1 MSAAHPGDTSSETL
15 LDFLS
20 VFVPSQSNSN
30 NKSDPCARMGWSDD
44 FELQV
49 CSNAIALDQAIAR
62 ALRALPAG
70 TRPVTPLLGL
80 PDGPVSIVITAL
92 GLGEALRLLTCSTGA
107 FRTIA
112 QLLPHLVPAL
122 RAYEAHLCLLDFV
135 GSHPLSASPPCGRKD
150 RVVGSEDATLRLLS
164 HAMVSGSA
172 AAGAP
177 LFRMKHMIRSF
188 ADPTYDWADYKHQDD
203 DIGVQLTPDI
213 DPANGLLRRLCYKYS
228 MYNCR
233 DRLSGSFVT
242 SLPGK
247 HPLLSFEELRHHEYE
262 QWFSS
267 RFENS
272 DWKVREIS
280 EADFL
285 ARCIWLPGDW
295 QLLQQASRLD
305 GHPFMDWQLLQQA
318 RYYYSRQ

>member
-1 MSAAHPGDTSSETL
+1 
-15 LDFLS
+15 
-20 VFVPSQSNSN
+20 
-30 NKSDPCARMGWSDD
+30 MGWSDD

-49 CSNAIALDQAIAR
+49 CGNTIALDQAIAR
-62 ALRALPAG
+62 ALRELPAG

-80 PDGPVSIVITAL
+80 PGGPASIVITAL

-203 DIGVQLTPDI
+203 GIGVQLTPDV
-213 DPANGLLRRLCYKYS
+213 DPANGLLRRLCYKYG
-228 MYNCR
+228 MYKCR
-233 DRLSGSFVT
+233 STTSLSGSFVA
-242 SLPGK
+242 SLPGR
-247 HPLLSFEELRHHEYE
+247 HPLLSFEELRNHDSE

-267 RFENS
+267 WFENS
-272 DWKVREIS
+272 DWKVWEMS
-280 EADFL
+280 HSDFL
-285 ARCIWLPGDW
+285 ARSIWPDIPRSEQSEEDFLVPRW
-295 QLLQQASRLD
+295 HPPWHRPKPHP
-305 GHPFMDWQLLQQA
+305 GHPFIDWQLLQQA